1 MARFLSPEWLEELD
15 AAARR
20 AQGDQLPPG
29 EVRLVVGQ
37 RVRRGPGDEVSYAL
51 RLEDG
56 TVRVAPGPAD
66 DADVTLVQDLD
77 TATAI
82 AQGHLSA
89 QAAFMTGRLR
99 IEGDVS
105 VLLAHQDLVAAVDG
119 ALAPVRATTTYP
131 DPHPPA

>member
-1 MARFLSPEWLEELD
+1 MARFLSPEWLGELD
-15 AAARR
+15 DAARR

-37 RVRRGPGDEVSYAL
+37 RVRRAPDDEVAYAL
-51 RLEDG
+51 RLEHG
-56 TVRVAPGPAD
+56 TVRVVPGPAE

-77 TATAI
+77 TATAV
-82 AQGHLSA
+82 AQGRLSA

-99 IEGDVS
+99 VEGDVS
-105 VLLAHQDLVAAVDG
+105 VLLAHQDVVAAVDG

-131 DPHPPA
+131 DPDPPT